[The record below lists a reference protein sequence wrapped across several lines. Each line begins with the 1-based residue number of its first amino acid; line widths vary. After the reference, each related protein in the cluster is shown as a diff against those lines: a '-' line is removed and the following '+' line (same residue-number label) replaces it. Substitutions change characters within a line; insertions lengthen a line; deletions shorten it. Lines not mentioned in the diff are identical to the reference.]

1 MEDYL
6 INKCCTISE
15 MAKIL
20 KVGKHT
26 IIHYETEKLVLPV
39 FRGENGYRY
48 YSGEQIS
55 QFKKIFY
62 LRELGFSI
70 NEIKEYLKKYD
81 YSVALNHMKER
92 LKKNQMEIDE
102 LIEKRKKLLEGESF
116 LKNLTKI
123 EKNKGTPYIQYCEEV
138 EGVYL
143 TQESFDL
150 KPTIKNMK
158 EIDNILE
165 DITWTEK
172 YSFGFIISK
181 NNLQKG
187 KIQPEK
193 FVLATNISNFDNKY
207 IFPASDY
214 AVLYI
219 ESKDSH
225 EDIIKNFFEWI
236 ESNNLKITGDL
247 FIEDS
252 TSNSISTKYN
262 LSVRIYKISVK
273 KS

>member
-1 MEDYL
+1 
-6 INKCCTISE
+6 
-15 MAKIL
+15 
-20 KVGKHT
+20 
-26 IIHYETEKLVLPV
+26 
-39 FRGENGYRY
+39 
-48 YSGEQIS
+48 
-55 QFKKIFY
+55 
-62 LRELGFSI
+62 
-70 NEIKEYLKKYD
+70 
-81 YSVALNHMKER
+81 MKER

-102 LIEKRKKLLEGESF
+102 LIVKRKKLLEGESF

-181 NNLQKG
+181 NNLKKG

-236 ESNNLKITGDL
+236 ENNNLKITGDL